1 MAAAPSRQTAA
12 QRREQL
18 VEAAI
23 DEFAQAGLAGAST
36 EAIARRAGISHAYLF
51 RLMGTKRELFLAAV
65 DTAFGRVIEV
75 FSQAGGSPPA
85 FADLGAAY
93 QGMIAGGHELAFQF
107 QAYAACGDPD
117 IRERVERRYME
128 IFDWVRRAT
137 GAPEDETRLF
147 MATGLLISVGS
158 MIGNQQLSPDGS
170 WSARVRGVPVD
181 PSA

>member
-1 MAAAPSRQTAA
+1 MTADE
-12 QRREQL
+12 RREEL

-23 DEFAQAGLAGAST
+23 AEFAQGGLAGTST

-51 RLMGTKRELFLAAV
+51 RLLGTKRELFLAAV
-65 DTAFGRVIEV
+65 DRAFGRVIEV
-75 FSQAGGSPPA
+75 FTAVEGAPPA

-93 QGMIAGGHELAFQF
+93 QGMIEDGHELAFQF

-117 IRERVERRYME
+117 IRERVERRYTE

-137 GAPEDETRLF
+137 GASVDETRLF

-158 MIGNQQLSPDGS
+158 LIGSDSLSPDGT
-170 WSARVRGVPVD
+170 WGRRLKAAAG
-181 PSA
+181 

>member
-1 MAAAPSRQTAA
+1 MAATGTRMTADE
-12 QRREQL
+12 RREEL

-23 DEFAQAGLAGAST
+23 AEFAQGGLAGTST

-51 RLMGTKRELFLAAV
+51 RLLGTKRELFLAAV
-65 DTAFGRVIEV
+65 DRAFGRVIEV
-75 FSQAGGSPPA
+75 FTAVEGAPPA

-93 QGMIAGGHELAFQF
+93 QGMIEDGHELAFQF

-117 IRERVERRYME
+117 IRERVERRYTE

-137 GAPEDETRLF
+137 GASVDETRLF

-158 MIGNQQLSPDGS
+158 LIGSDSLSPDGT
-170 WSARVRGVPVD
+170 WGRRLKGAAG
-181 PSA
+181 

>member
-1 MAAAPSRQTAA
+1 MATPSTRMTA
-12 QRREQL
+12 QERREEL

-23 DEFAQAGLAGAST
+23 AEFAQGGLGGTST

-51 RLMGTKRELFLAAV
+51 RLLGTKRELFLAAI
-65 DTAFGRVIEV
+65 DRAFGRVIEV
-75 FSQAGGSPPA
+75 FAGVEGSPPA

-93 QGMIAGGHELAFQF
+93 QGMIADGHELAFQF

-137 GAPEDETRLF
+137 GETVDETRLF

-158 MIGNQQLSPDGS
+158 LIGSDLLSPDGN
-170 WSARVRGVPVD
+170 WSARVRG
-181 PSA
+181 AAG

>member
-1 MAAAPSRQTAA
+1 MTADE
-12 QRREQL
+12 RREEL

-23 DEFAQAGLAGAST
+23 AEFAQGGLAGTST

-51 RLMGTKRELFLAAV
+51 RLLGTKRELFLAAV
-65 DTAFGRVIEV
+65 DRAFGRVIEV
-75 FSQAGGSPPA
+75 FTAVEGAPPA

-93 QGMIAGGHELAFQF
+93 QGMIEDGHELAFQF

-117 IRERVERRYME
+117 IRERVERRYTE

-137 GAPEDETRLF
+137 GASVDETRLF

-158 MIGNQQLSPDGS
+158 LIGSDSLSPDGS
-170 WSARVRGVPVD
+170 WGRRLKAAAG
-181 PSA
+181 

>member
-1 MAAAPSRQTAA
+1 MTADE
-12 QRREQL
+12 RREEL

-23 DEFAQAGLAGAST
+23 AEFAQGGLAGTST

-51 RLMGTKRELFLAAV
+51 RLLGTKRELFLAAV
-65 DTAFGRVIEV
+65 DRAFGRVIEV
-75 FSQAGGSPPA
+75 FTAVEGAPPA

-93 QGMIAGGHELAFQF
+93 QGMIEDGHELAFQF

-117 IRERVERRYME
+117 IRERVERRYTE

-137 GAPEDETRLF
+137 GASVDETRLF

-158 MIGNQQLSPDGS
+158 LIGSDSLSPDGS
-170 WSARVRGVPVD
+170 WGRRLKGAAG
-181 PSA
+181 

>member
-1 MAAAPSRQTAA
+1 MAAPSTRMTARE
-12 QRREQL
+12 RREEL

-23 DEFAQAGLAGAST
+23 AEFAQGGLGGTST

-51 RLMGTKRELFLAAV
+51 RLLGTKRELFLAAI
-65 DTAFGRVIEV
+65 DRAFGRVIEV
-75 FSQAGGSPPA
+75 FAGVEGSPPA

-93 QGMIAGGHELAFQF
+93 QGMIADGHELAFQF

-137 GAPEDETRLF
+137 GETVDETRLF

-158 MIGNQQLSPDGS
+158 LIGSDLLSPDGS
-170 WSARVRGVPVD
+170 WSARVRG
-181 PSA
+181 AAG

>member
-1 MAAAPSRQTAA
+1 MAATGTRMTADE
-12 QRREQL
+12 RREEL

-23 DEFAQAGLAGAST
+23 AEFARGGLAGTST

-51 RLMGTKRELFLAAV
+51 RLLGTKRELFLAAV
-65 DTAFGRVIEV
+65 DRAFGRVIEV
-75 FSQAGGSPPA
+75 FTAVEGAPPA

-93 QGMIAGGHELAFQF
+93 QGMIEDGHELAFQF

-137 GAPEDETRLF
+137 GASVDETRLF

-158 MIGNQQLSPDGS
+158 LIGSDSLSPDGS
-170 WSARVRGVPVD
+170 WGRRLKSPAG
-181 PSA
+181 

>member
-1 MAAAPSRQTAA
+1 MTA
-12 QRREQL
+12 QERREEL

-23 DEFAQAGLAGAST
+23 AEFAQGGLTGTST

-51 RLMGTKRELFLAAV
+51 RLLGTKRELFLAAI
-65 DTAFGRVIEV
+65 DRAFGRVIEV
-75 FSQAGGSPPA
+75 FSGVEGSPPA

-93 QGMIAGGHELAFQF
+93 QGMIEDGHELAFQF

-128 IFDWVRRAT
+128 IFDWVRRTT
-137 GAPEDETRLF
+137 GVSVDEARLF

-158 MIGNQQLSPDGS
+158 LIGSDSLSPDGS
-170 WSARVRGVPVD
+170 WSVRVRG
-181 PSA
+181 AR

>member
-1 MAAAPSRQTAA
+1 MTARE
-12 QRREQL
+12 RREEL

-23 DEFAQAGLAGAST
+23 AEFAQGGLGGTST

-51 RLMGTKRELFLAAV
+51 RLLGTKRELFLAAI
-65 DTAFGRVIEV
+65 DRAFGRVIEV
-75 FSQAGGSPPA
+75 FAGVEGSPPA

-93 QGMIAGGHELAFQF
+93 QGMIADGHELAFQF
-107 QAYAACGDPD
+107 QAYAACGDSD

-137 GAPEDETRLF
+137 GETVDETRLF

-158 MIGNQQLSPDGS
+158 LIGSDLLSPDGS
-170 WSARVRGVPVD
+170 WSARVRG
-181 PSA
+181 AAG

>member
-1 MAAAPSRQTAA
+1 MTAP

-23 DEFAQAGLAGAST
+23 AEFAQGGLTGTST
-36 EAIARRAGISHAYLF
+36 ESVARRAGISHAYLF
-51 RLMGTKRELFLAAV
+51 RLLGTKRELFLAAI
-65 DTAFGRVIEV
+65 DRAFGRVLEV
-75 FSQAGGSPPA
+75 FAAVATSPPT

-93 QGMIAGGHELAFQF
+93 QGMIADGHELAFQF

-137 GAPEDETRLF
+137 GATVDETRLF

-158 MIGNQQLSPDGS
+158 LMGSDALSPDGS
-170 WSARVRGVPVD
+170 WSARVRGAA
-181 PSA
+181 S

>member
-1 MAAAPSRQTAA
+1 MATPSTRMTA
-12 QRREQL
+12 QERREEL

-23 DEFAQAGLAGAST
+23 AEFAQGGLAATST

-51 RLMGTKRELFLAAV
+51 RLLGTKRELFLAAI
-65 DTAFGRVIEV
+65 DTAFGRVLEV
-75 FSQAGGSPPA
+75 FSAVEESPPA

-93 QGMIAGGHELAFQF
+93 QGMIADGHELAFQF

-137 GAPEDETRLF
+137 GATADETRLF
-147 MATGLLISVGS
+147 MATGLLISLGS
-158 MIGNQQLSPDGS
+158 LIGSDVLSPDGS
-170 WSARVRGVPVD
+170 WASRVRG
-181 PSA
+181 AAG

>member
-1 MAAAPSRQTAA
+1 MTADE
-12 QRREQL
+12 RREEL

-23 DEFAQAGLAGAST
+23 AEFARGGLGGTST

-51 RLMGTKRELFLAAV
+51 RLLGTKRELFLAAI
-65 DTAFGRVIEV
+65 DRAFGRVIEV
-75 FSQAGGSPPA
+75 FAAVADSRPA

-93 QGMIAGGHELAFQF
+93 QGMIEDGHELAFQF

-117 IRERVERRYME
+117 IRERVERRYVE

-137 GAPEDETRLF
+137 GSTVDETRLF

-158 MIGNQQLSPDGS
+158 LIGSDTLSPDGS
-170 WSARVRGVPVD
+170 WSTRVRG
-181 PSA
+181 AAG

>member
-1 MAAAPSRQTAA
+1 MAATGTRMTADE
-12 QRREQL
+12 RREEL

-23 DEFAQAGLAGAST
+23 AEFAQGGLAGTST

-51 RLMGTKRELFLAAV
+51 RLLGTKRELFLAAV
-65 DTAFGRVIEV
+65 DRAFGRVIEV
-75 FSQAGGSPPA
+75 FTAVEGAPPA

-93 QGMIAGGHELAFQF
+93 QGMIEDGHELAFQF

-117 IRERVERRYME
+117 IRERVERRYTE

-137 GAPEDETRLF
+137 GASVDETRLF

-158 MIGNQQLSPDGS
+158 LIGSDSLSPDGT
-170 WSARVRGVPVD
+170 WGRRLKAAAG
-181 PSA
+181 

>member
-1 MAAAPSRQTAA
+1 MRPMAATGTRMTAEE
-12 QRREQL
+12 RREEL

-23 DEFAQAGLAGAST
+23 AEFARGGLAGTST

-51 RLMGTKRELFLAAV
+51 RLLGTKRELFLAAV
-65 DTAFGRVIEV
+65 DRAFGRVIEV
-75 FSQAGGSPPA
+75 FTAVEGTPPA

-93 QGMIAGGHELAFQF
+93 QGMIEDGHELAFQF

-117 IRERVERRYME
+117 IRERVERRYTE

-137 GAPEDETRLF
+137 GASVDETRLF

-158 MIGNQQLSPDGS
+158 LIGSDSLSPDGS
-170 WSARVRGVPVD
+170 WGRRLKGADG
-181 PSA
+181 

>member
-1 MAAAPSRQTAA
+1 MTAEE
-12 QRREQL
+12 RREEL

-23 DEFAQAGLAGAST
+23 AEFARGGLAGTST

-51 RLMGTKRELFLAAV
+51 RLLGTKRELFLAAV
-65 DTAFGRVIEV
+65 DRAFGRVIEV
-75 FSQAGGSPPA
+75 FTAVEGTPPA

-93 QGMIAGGHELAFQF
+93 QGMIEDGHELAFQF

-117 IRERVERRYME
+117 IRERVERRYTE

-137 GAPEDETRLF
+137 GASVDETRLF

-158 MIGNQQLSPDGS
+158 LIGSDSLSPDGS
-170 WSARVRGVPVD
+170 WGRRLKGADG
-181 PSA
+181 